1 MRIFTNL
8 RFFYV
13 FLYNLS
19 KLMENNQIK
28 GLGTALLTPFKGEE
42 VDYEAFAATVDW
54 QITTGVDFLVPLGTT
69 GETPTLTESE
79 KLQVL
84 EVTRHHAAGR
94 PVVAGV
100 GSNSL
105 RGTLENMRLL
115 QDADA
120 FLVVVPFYNKPPQR
134 GMYEYFKAVAAAT
147 PKPIILYNV
156 PGRTGSNI
164 EPDTV
169 LALARDVDNI
179 IGIKEASGKFEQAK
193 AILDGMPEGFTLLSG
208 NDEDTLRLME
218 AGAGGVISV
227 ASNVFPSAM
236 VDFVRAMQQGRFQEA
251 GQMHERLL
259 PLFKALFVEPN
270 PIPAKA
276 AMAQLG
282 LMENSLRLPLV
293 PATEATEQLLKQTLQ
308 QLF

>member
-1 MRIFTNL
+1 MKAL
-8 RFFYV
+8 D
-13 FLYNLS
+13 LH
-19 KLMENNQIK
+19 
-28 GLGTALLTPFKGEE
+28 GCGTALLTPFKNNE
-42 VDYEAFAATVDW
+42 VDYESFAATVDW
-54 QITTGVDFLVPLGTT
+54 QVETGIDFLVPLGTT

-84 EVTRHHAAGR
+84 EVTLQHAKGR
-94 PVVAGV
+94 PVMAGV

-105 RGTLENMRLL
+105 SGTLANIRLL

-134 GMYEYFKAVAAAT
+134 GMYQYFKAVAEST
-147 PKPIILYNV
+147 DKPIVLYNV

-164 EPDTV
+164 EAETV
-169 LALARDVDNI
+169 LKLAQDVPNI
-179 IGIKEASGKFEQAK
+179 IGIKEASGKMDQAMK
-193 AILDGMPEGFTLLSG
+193 ILSGKPDGFGLLSG
-208 NDEDTLRLME
+208 NDDDTLELMK
-218 AGAGGVISV
+218 AGAAGVISV

-236 VDFVRAMQQGRFQEA
+236 ADFVHALEA
-251 GQMHERLL
+251 GKYDEAEKMNARLK

-293 PATEATEQLLKQTLQ
+293 PATPETEALLQQTLKE
-308 QLF
+308 LF

>member
-1 MRIFTNL
+1 MTPF
-8 RFFYV
+8 
-13 FLYNLS
+13 
-19 KLMENNQIK
+19 K
-28 GLGTALLTPFKGEE
+28 GCGTALLTPFKGGE

-54 QITTGVDFLVPLGTT
+54 QVETGIDFLVPLGTT

-84 EVTRHHAAGR
+84 EVARQHAAGK

-100 GSNSL
+100 GTNSL
-105 RGTLENMRLL
+105 SGTLANLRLL

-134 GMYEYFKAVAAAT
+134 GMYAYFKAVAEST

-156 PGRTGSNI
+156 PGRTGSNL
-164 EPDTV
+164 EAETT
-169 LALARDVDNI
+169 LALARDIPNI
-179 IGIKEASGKFEQAK
+179 VGIKEASGKMDQIQ
-193 AILDGMPEGFTLLSG
+193 AILEGRPEGFSVLSG
-208 NDEDTLRLME
+208 NDEDTLALMKR
-218 AGAGGVISV
+218 GADGVISV

-236 VDFVRAMQQGRFQEA
+236 ADFVHCLQAGRFDEA
-251 GQMHERLL
+251 AQMDARLK

-293 PATEATEQLLKQTLQ
+293 PATEETETIIAEVLQ
-308 QLF
+308 KLWK

>member
-1 MRIFTNL
+1 MSTNIFH
-8 RFFYV
+8 
-13 FLYNLS
+13 
-19 KLMENNQIK
+19 
-28 GLGTALLTPFKGEE
+28 GCGTALVTPFKGGE
-42 VDYEAFAATVDW
+42 VDYESFAATVDW
-54 QITTGVDFLVPLGTT
+54 QVETGIDFLVPLGTT

-84 EVTRHHAAGR
+84 EVTRQHAQGR

-100 GSNSL
+100 GSNSIK
-105 RGTLENMRLL
+105 GTLDNMRLL

-134 GMYEYFKAVAAAT
+134 GMYEYFKTIAAST
-147 PKPIILYNV
+147 TKPIILYNV
-156 PGRTGSNI
+156 PGRTGSNL
-164 EPDTV
+164 EAQTT
-169 LALARDVDNI
+169 LALARDVKNI
-179 IGIKEASGKFEQAK
+179 VGIKEASGNFDQINT
-193 AILDGMPEGFTLLSG
+193 ILAGRPEGFSVLSG
-208 NDEDTLRLME
+208 NDEDTLALMQK
-218 AGAGGVISV
+218 GADGVISV

-236 VDFVRAMQQGRFQEA
+236 ADFVHAIEA
-251 GQMHERLL
+251 GKTEEAQKMEARLR

-293 PATEATEQLLKQTLQ
+293 KASAQTEELIAETLKE
-308 QLF
+308 LF

>member
-1 MRIFTNL
+1 MKAL
-8 RFFYV
+8 
-13 FLYNLS
+13 
-19 KLMENNQIK
+19 KLH
-28 GLGTALLTPFKGEE
+28 GCGTALLTPFKGGE
-42 VDYEAFAATVDW
+42 VDYESFAATVDW
-54 QITTGVDFLVPLGTT
+54 QVETGIDFLVPLGTT

-84 EVTRHHAAGR
+84 EVALQHAKDC
-94 PVVAGV
+94 PVMAGV

-105 RGTLENMRLL
+105 KGTLDNIRLL
-115 QDADA
+115 QDAHA

-134 GMYEYFKAVAAAT
+134 GMYEYFKAVAEST
-147 PKPIILYNV
+147 DKPIVLYNV

-164 EPDTV
+164 EAETV
-169 LALARDVDNI
+169 LKLAQDVPNI
-179 IGIKEASGKFEQAK
+179 IGIKEASGKIDQSLK
-193 AILDGMPEGFTLLSG
+193 ILEGRPEGFSLLSG
-208 NDEDTLRLME
+208 NDEDTLTLMK
-218 AGAGGVISV
+218 AGADGVISV

-236 VDFVRAMQQGRFQEA
+236 ADFVHALEIGKYDEA
-251 GQMHERLL
+251 EKMNARLK

-293 PATEATEQLLKQTLQ
+293 PATPDTEALLQQTLKE
-308 QLF
+308 LF

>member
-1 MRIFTNL
+1 MSTNIFH
-8 RFFYV
+8 
-13 FLYNLS
+13 
-19 KLMENNQIK
+19 
-28 GLGTALLTPFKGEE
+28 GCGTALVTPFKGGE
-42 VDYEAFAATVDW
+42 VVYESFAATVDW
-54 QITTGVDFLVPLGTT
+54 QIETGIDFLVPLGTT

-84 EVTRHHAAGR
+84 EVTRQHAQGR

-100 GSNSL
+100 GSNSIK
-105 RGTLENMRLL
+105 GTLDNMRLL

-134 GMYEYFKAVAAAT
+134 GMYEYFKTIAAST
-147 PKPIILYNV
+147 TKPIILYNV
-156 PGRTGSNI
+156 PGRTGSNL
-164 EPDTV
+164 EAQTT
-169 LALARDVDNI
+169 LALARDVKNI
-179 IGIKEASGKFEQAK
+179 VGIKEASGNFDQIKT
-193 AILDGMPEGFTLLSG
+193 ILEGRPEGFSVLSG
-208 NDEDTLRLME
+208 NDEDTLALMQK
-218 AGAGGVISV
+218 GADGVISV

-236 VDFVRAMQQGRFQEA
+236 ADFVHAIEA
-251 GQMHERLL
+251 GKTEEAQKMEARLR

-293 PATEATEQLLKQTLQ
+293 KASAQTEELIAETLKE
-308 QLF
+308 LF